1 MALITSAAS
10 GNFSAGA
17 TWTGGVVPTVGD
29 EARASNGHTIT
40 IDVDATCDEVSNAG
54 TGLFILADGVTLTA
68 NVTAKSTTATRNVV
82 QFTSASP
89 AVGFIVGDV
98 TGATVSGATGA
109 VNNTSSGTLTITGNV
124 TGGSGG
130 NAFGCNNASS
140 GTLTITGNVTGGSG
154 GNAFGC
160 NNASS
165 GTLTI
170 TGNATGGSATQAY
183 GCNNQSTGTLTI
195 TGNATGGSGS
205 TAFGC
210 NNASTGTLTIT
221 GIATGGT
228 TVGASGVR
236 GLNAAGTINLGRA
249 KGNDFGIGSTGIA
262 AGFGLEV
269 LQSHIARVKEIEY
282 GLRGMSPTTGPVFIE
297 PDLGN
302 LAIFQEYPTGSKTLS
317 DPNNTAG
324 LSPAV
329 TDVRS
334 GVVYNNGNDTGTCAV
349 PAAASVA
356 FGVPVDATTGTAVL
370 TPEAV
375 ADAVWDEVLT
385 GATRNIPS
393 SAGRRLR
400 ILDDER
406 IIVDGQVQ
414 GATTN
419 TVTLEPITTLCIGQ
433 TVVVTDQATGNKQ
446 VRFIL
451 SFDSDTNT
459 ATVDTQWCD
468 IPTAGDEYQLT
479 TVRSPL
485 IARNDYPSGT
495 IGAEINEMHLIQG
508 LSAGETLT
516 VTPTSRTAGAIS
528 QTIGGDGTTTTTVS
542 RD

>member
-68 NVTAKSTTATRNVV
+68 NVTAKSTTVTRNVV
-82 QFTSASP
+82 QFTAASP

-98 TGATVSGATGA
+98 TGATVSGTTGA
-109 VNNTSSGTLTITGNV
+109 VNNTSSGTLTITGNA
-124 TGGSGG
+124 TGGS
-130 NAFGCNNASS
+130 ASS
-140 GTLTITGNVTGGSG
+140 AYGCHNGST
-154 GNAFGC
+154 
-160 NNASS
+160 

-170 TGNATGGSATQAY
+170 TGNATGGSATQAF

-205 TAFGC
+205 FAYGCNNASTGTVTITGNATGGSGSNAFGC
-210 NNASTGTLTIT
+210 NNNSTGTLTIT

-228 TVGASGVR
+228 TLGASGVR

-269 LQSHIARVKEIEY
+269 LQSHIAKVKEIEY

-297 PDLGN
+297 SDLGN
-302 LAIFQEYPTGSKTLS
+302 LAIFQEYPSGSKTLS

-334 GVVYNNGNDTGTCAV
+334 GVVFNNGNDTGTCAV

-356 FGVPVDATTGTAVL
+356 FGVPVDAATGTAVL

-375 ADAVWDEVLT
+375 ANAVWDEVLT
-385 GATRNIPS
+385 GATHNVS
-393 SAGRRLR
+393 ASAGRRLR
-400 ILDDER
+400 VLDDER
-406 IIVDGQVQ
+406 IIVGGQVQ

-516 VTPTSRTAGAIS
+516 VTPTSRTAGAVS

>member
-17 TWTGGVVPTVGD
+17 TWTGGVVPGVGD
-29 EARASNGHTIT
+29 EARASTGHTVT
-40 IDVDATCDEVSNAG
+40 IDVNTTCDEISNAG
-54 TGLFILADGVTLTA
+54 TGKFVINDGITLTA
-68 NVTAKSTTATRNVV
+68 NVTSKGNGFLACLELTA
-82 QFTSASP
+82 ASP
-89 AVGFIVGDV
+89 AIANIVG
-98 TGATVSGATGA
+98 
-109 VNNTSSGTLTITGNV
+109 NITGGLTNQGRGV
-124 TGGSGG
+124 T
-130 NAFGCNNASS
+130 N
-140 GTLTITGNVTGGSG
+140 I
-154 GNAFGC
+154 
-160 NNASS
+160 
-165 GTLTI
+165 
-170 TGNATGGSATQAY
+170 
-183 GCNNQSTGTLTI
+183 STGTLNVTGNCTGGTANQLCVAILNNSTGVVNI
-195 TGNATGGSGS
+195 TGNCSGGTGTVCHAVNNFSTGEINITGDCSGGSGAGAS
-205 TAFGC
+205 GAF
-210 NNASTGTLTIT
+210 NNSTGTLSVIGTIQASQTAAGVAGANAQQVTILSGPFLTETTRGVAPVYCLAWRWNASPSNSTYLEVMTNDLLVKRSLYTADNIT
-221 GIATGGT
+221 GMPDEA
-228 TVGASGVR
+228 
-236 GLNAAGTINLGRA
+236 
-249 KGNDFGIGSTGIA
+249 D
-262 AGFGLEV
+262 
-269 LQSHIARVKEIEY
+269 VK
-282 GLRGMSPTTGPVFIE
+282 
-297 PDLGN
+297 D
-302 LAIFQEYPTGSKTLS
+302 
-317 DPNNTAG
+317 
-324 LSPAV
+324 
-329 TDVRS
+329 
-334 GVVYNNGNDTGTCAV
+334 GVVYGPSNELTGTFEQSV
-349 PAAASVA
+349 SPDPADIAA
-356 FGVPVDATTGTAVL
+356 
-370 TPEAV
+370 
-375 ADAVWDEVLT
+375 AVWDEVLT
-385 GATRNIPS
+385 GATHNVPS

-508 LSAGETLT
+508 LSAGDTLT